1 MSGVAM
7 QRIDEKLNNTLR
19 EYSPIWEKFL
29 FTQDL
34 IFQSFNITKISPMYT
49 IENIIQT
56 ELDFRVLDMLESVKY
71 SYYAVNAKSLIYD
84 MWDKRKTLFNTEN
97 VEENYL
103 DLKYVYHFYEKYN
116 FNTIDTFHI
125 DVPYYAKETAI
136 IKNVFRGNN
145 YIKNLSSEFFSEY
158 GTSLTNIGYYKKD
171 GKYMIPVYSAATL
184 LQKFAIE
191 KMGVQEKFFIHKK
204 NTLNVSELENTDIS
218 CKAAMYWQYYK
229 NTRYLGLNKQR
240 IKEYYIHLL
249 FDLDFLTRI
258 SLSVYPEFLITD
270 EFNGTKCT
278 LNGLIAQPFFDDEI
292 IFKYNNSEL
301 PDYFI
306 FVYHALIM
314 YIANN
319 QKYPLPNFYSQLLN
333 LRKDIFQLMNISLT
347 PLVQD
352 RFYSLLKKHDNNIN
366 AAEEYL
372 VAQLDSYVDCEN
384 HYNITP
390 TK

>member
-1 MSGVAM
+1 M
-7 QRIDEKLNNTLR
+7 QSINEKLKNTLC

-34 IFQSFNITKISPMYT
+34 IFQSLDIIKNSPLYKI
-49 IENIIQT
+49 EDIIQT
-56 ELDFRVLDMLESVKY
+56 ELDFRVLDMLESIKY

-84 MWDKRKTLFNTEN
+84 MWDNRKTSFNAEH
-97 VEENYL
+97 VETNYL
-103 DLKYVYHFYEKYN
+103 DLKYVYNFYKKYN

-125 DVPYYAKETAI
+125 DMPYYAKERVI
-136 IKNVFRGNN
+136 IKNVYSYNN
-145 YIKNLSSEFFSEY
+145 HIKDLSSEFFSEY

-191 KMGVQEKFFIHKK
+191 KMRGQEKDFIHKS

-218 CKAAMYWQYYK
+218 CKAAMYWQYYR

-240 IKEYYIHLL
+240 IKKYYIHLL
-249 FDLDFLTRI
+249 SDMTVLTRI
-258 SLSVYPEFLITD
+258 SINVYSQ
-270 EFNGTKCT
+270 NSKYT
-278 LNGLIAQPFFDDEI
+278 LNRIIAELFFVDKLF
-292 IFKYNNSEL
+292 FKYNSEF
-301 PDYFI
+301 PDNFI
-306 FVYHALIM
+306 FVYHALII
-314 YIANN
+314 YLANK
-319 QKYPLPNFYSQLLN
+319 QKYSLPDFYSQLLN
-333 LRKDIFQLMNISLT
+333 LRKDILQLMNISLT

-352 RFYSLLKKHDNNIN
+352 MFYNLLKRYDNNIN

-390 TK
+390 TKQSTN